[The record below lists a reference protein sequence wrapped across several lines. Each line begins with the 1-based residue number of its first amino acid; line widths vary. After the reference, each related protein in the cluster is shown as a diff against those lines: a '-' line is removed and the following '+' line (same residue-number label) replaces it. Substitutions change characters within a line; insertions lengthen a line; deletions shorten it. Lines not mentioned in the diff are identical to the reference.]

1 MPKPRKR
8 FALWITAHILKILAC
23 VLVFAVIFAILWRVF
38 ISNIPPKEMK
48 QLQPTAQLAEAYR
61 THGDDLSLF
70 TQTQPSVTKAE
81 NNYGYFGITRCIFI
95 PEAKQIQLVVR
106 YNDSTLTAIQAD
118 RNMEQAPPKGVQILD
133 VTLIKRI
140 DLTPEDLTDNT
151 DTSPTV
157 GKERYWPTGEPVIE
171 TTTLYTY
178 CLYTFDNVTAEDAI
192 AVFADIYYKDDVDY
206 NADPYGI
213 LRIYHTQSEKLY
225 MTITDDEL
233 EALQQYGK

>member
-1 MPKPRKR
+1 MGKPRKSY
-8 FALWITAHILKILAC
+8 ALWITGILLRW
-23 VLVFAVIFAILWRVF
+23 LFALLIFSIIGFLCWRVF
-38 ISNIPPKEMK
+38 ISDIPPATMDE
-48 QLQPTAQLAEAYR
+48 LNPNLPLAEAAAAKGEALVLY
-61 THGDDLSLF
+61 
-70 TQTQPSVTKAE
+70 TQEEGTMTRAE

-133 VTLIKRI
+133 VTLVKRI